1 MNDTPLSFDQTGH
14 TPNFPPVH
22 SPGGPSLNNKRRSLA
37 DLLFVPTKIKAKRS
51 SSSSVSSV
59 DSSSYRQ
66 DETGQELSGNVNV
79 GWSNHPK
86 SASATSTTSTS
97 STGAM
102 SGSAGLTIT
111 SSSNVPHHHYQQ
123 HHHQQQRMSLESQA
137 SPPAR
142 KSSTVKGVGK
152 GTGNGGLGSSSS
164 PKTFQC
170 TGYPGCNMVF
180 TRSEHL
186 ARHERKHTGEKPYKC
201 IVANCPRTF
210 SRYDNMIQHTQTHS
224 DRTKRDSLA
233 AVAAAASAAGVRSG
247 PHSRSSSV
255 QSTPLLPGRPRGGS
269 SPVVFGPSWDE
280 HLRRTQNNSPAASPY
295 NASPA
300 FSHHHQQQQQHHHPY
315 SPHYQHHPQQ
325 QQQSHHPIQWSL
337 PSGAPAGSSP
347 ALPTQHYSHHH
358 GAESHTSLPG
368 YQSSSTPVVRTLK
381 ANSRSLPHLQAR
393 ASPMAPSSSTA
404 DSPSVGLQQSMST
417 MEIEEL
423 KRRKSEVLLPSSFSG
438 ARAASSTSTGY
449 DQGIGLGMS
458 PFIPTTSHP
467 QSLPQVE
474 KLTSGEQERLNEHRR
489 SAQAMFFNMNAGR
502 EGSMDTR
509 RTPEY
514 SERPSSTGGPSQR
527 QQHHHQ
533 PLAVNT
539 IPSSGSTGSALPQVQ
554 QFSALEKGRLLEH
567 RKSTPEL
574 MYDARMKR
582 SSNDPTDM
590 AIQPLPSRD
599 VRSGMQWFSQ
609 ISNQVTSSPR
619 SSLTPREGSGGG
631 GPSSVQD
638 PGHSFSSSSSRPSS
652 GDSSMILPPILGPY
666 EEPQRDRQDRL
677 RSHSSHIHPLSTPS
691 TQLDSPSLAQFS
703 SSEESKDQRQQF
715 GTALSPRLERHWE
728 EQYFPIRKRHVVE
741 TIEQMDSR
749 DFLGLKYQVA
759 EHYANEQF
767 RNPEF
772 LGNMTAILCVIRAP
786 HTAWKGGERRQGS
799 QGSVVSASEHG
810 SSFTGSR
817 RTSKDMEVD
826 EAEQRSMAA
835 SAATKATVI
844 DAEEGASAVKRE
856 PMSESMD
863 VDDGSGGG
871 QSVTTSKDVVIQPCR
886 FALDI
891 DVDSF
896 SRDPEPSLRGFESL
910 TINSLFPTR
919 SFVAG
924 FEDTPAESHTN
935 ASEKERYLSTHNGYP
950 SNSRLGRFYLPERSY
965 RTPESLATQPDPNDR
980 WVCCKFEEYHGMSIW
995 VLESVLDK
1003 YHEISRRHK
1012 MALTLVGATVHHREA
1027 VYSREDWEIHSGEQ
1041 YEVKSRESVLYP
1053 EMIHQVWRDMYHQH
1067 HQRTQYQ
1074 HQQQQHAPPM
1084 PQVATYEEYQRSLMQ
1099 SDPRRDSYQPQ
1110 QQQQQQ
1116 APPRDRTGPYYSYSD
1131 YRQQQQ
1137 SLHREDLSSAPSSPQ
1152 SPRHDDFPDG
1162 SPQHHHQQYQ
1172 QHQRQGSSASAS
1184 ANMHRRISI
1193 AELCN
1198 PMQSLATERAQ
1209 RREETA
1215 SKRTSM

>member
-1 MNDTPLSFDQTGH
+1 MNHAPLSFDQTGY
-14 TPNFPPVH
+14 TPNHPPVLGP
-22 SPGGPSLNNKRRSLA
+22 SGPSLNNKRRSLA
-37 DLLFVPTKIKAKRS
+37 DLLFVPTKIKTKRS

-66 DETGQELSGNVNV
+66 DETGQDLPGNVNV
-79 GWSNHPK
+79 SWSNHPK

-97 STGAM
+97 STGSM
-102 SGSAGLTIT
+102 SGSAGLTT
-111 SSSNVPHHHYQQ
+111 SSTSTVPQHLYQQ
-123 HHHQQQRMSLESQA
+123 QQQRMSLESQA
-137 SPPAR
+137 SPPVR

-152 GTGNGGLGSSSS
+152 GVGSGGLGSSSS

-224 DRTKRDSLA
+224 DRTKRDSLV
-233 AVAAAASAAGVRSG
+233 AVAAAASAAGVGSG

-280 HLRRTQNNSPAASPY
+280 HHRRTQNNSPAASPY

-300 FSHHHQQQQQHHHPY
+300 FSHHHQQQQQQYQHPY

-325 QQQSHHPIQWSL
+325 HQQQQPLHPIQWSL

-347 ALPTQHYSHHH
+347 SLSAQYYIHHH
-358 GAESHTSLPG
+358 GAESHPYLPG
-368 YQSSSTPVVRTLK
+368 HHNPSAPVVRTLK

-393 ASPMAPSSSTA
+393 ASPMASSSTA
-404 DSPSVGLQQSMST
+404 DSPSFGLHQSMST

-423 KRRKSEVLLPSSFSG
+423 RRRKSEVLLPSSFSG
-438 ARAASSTSTGY
+438 SRAVSSTSAGY
-449 DQGIGLGMS
+449 DQGVGLGMS
-458 PFIPTTSHP
+458 PFTPTTSHP

-474 KLTSGEQERLNEHRR
+474 KLTAGEQERLNEHRR
-489 SAQAMFFNMNAGR
+489 SAQAMFFKMNAGR
-502 EGSMDTR
+502 EGSMDIR

-514 SERPSSTGGPSQR
+514 SEGSSSIGEPSQQQ
-527 QQHHHQ
+527 QQHHHYQ
-533 PLAVNT
+533 PLGVNT
-539 IPSSGSTGSALPQVQ
+539 TLRSGSTGPALPQVHQ
-554 QFSALEKGRLLEH
+554 LSALERDRLLEH

-574 MYDARMKR
+574 RYDAKMKR

-590 AIQPLPSRD
+590 VVQPLPSRD
-599 VRSGMQWFSQ
+599 ARSGMQWFSQ
-609 ISNQVTSSPR
+609 ISTPVTSSPR
-619 SSLTPREGSGGG
+619 SSLTPRESNGGG
-631 GPSSVQD
+631 GPSFVKGA
-638 PGHSFSSSSSRPSS
+638 GHSSFLSSSRPSS
-652 GDSSMILPPILGPY
+652 GDPSMVLPPILGPY
-666 EEPQRDRQDRL
+666 EEPQRDRQGRL
-677 RSHSSHIHPLSTPS
+677 RSHSSHIHPLSRPLTQVEPS
-691 TQLDSPSLAQFS
+691 SLAQFS
-703 SSEESKDQRQQF
+703 SSEEPKDQRQQVD
-715 GTALSPRLERHWE
+715 GALSPRLERHWE

-759 EHYANEQF
+759 EHHANEQF

-799 QGSVVSASEHG
+799 QGSVASASEQG
-810 SSFTGSR
+810 ITFAGSR
-817 RTSKDMEVD
+817 RTSRDMEVD
-826 EAEQRSMAA
+826 DAERRNMAA
-835 SAATKATVI
+835 AAPIVKTE
-844 DAEEGASAVKRE
+844 DGASAVKKE

-863 VDDGSGGG
+863 VDDGSGDG
-871 QSVTTSKDVVIQPCR
+871 QSVTTSKDVVVQPCR

-896 SRDPEPSLRGFESL
+896 SRDPEPDLRGFEGL

-924 FEDTPAESHTN
+924 FEDTPAEPHIN
-935 ASEKERYLSTHNGYP
+935 ASDKERYLSTHNGYP
-950 SNSRLGRFYLPERSY
+950 SNARLGRFYLPERSY

-980 WVCCKFEEYHGMSIW
+980 WVCCRFEEYHGVSIW

-1027 VYSREDWEIHSGEQ
+1027 VYSPEDWEIHSGEQ
-1041 YEVKSRESVLYP
+1041 YEVKAKESVLYP

-1067 HQRTQYQ
+1067 HRQAQYQ
-1074 HQQQQHAPPM
+1074 HQQQQRAPPM
-1084 PQVATYEEYQRSLMQ
+1084 PQVATYEEYQRNLIQ
-1099 SDPRRDSYQPQ
+1099 ADPRRDSYQPL
-1110 QQQQQQ
+1110 QQQQQ
-1116 APPRDRTGPYYSYSD
+1116 ALPRDRTGPYYSYSD

-1137 SLHREDLSSAPSSPQ
+1137 FLHREDLSSAPSSPQ
-1152 SPRHDDFPDG
+1152 SPRHDEFPDE
-1162 SPQHHHQQYQ
+1162 SPQQYHQQYQ
-1172 QHQRQGSSASAS
+1172 QHQRQGSSSSAS